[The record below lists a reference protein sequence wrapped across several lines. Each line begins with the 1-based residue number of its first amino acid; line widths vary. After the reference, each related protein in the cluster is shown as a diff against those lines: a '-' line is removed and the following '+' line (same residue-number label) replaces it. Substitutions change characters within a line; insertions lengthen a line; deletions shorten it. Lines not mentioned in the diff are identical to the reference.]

1 MSSLVFAQFSDCH
14 LYADKQ
20 AIHYGH
26 NVYQNLLAVLN
37 DIETNGDI
45 QFAVFTGDLSQD
57 HSDDSYR
64 NFVAAVE
71 ESQISK
77 PIYWL
82 PGNHDSVE
90 QMTKL
95 LNHRV
100 IFADKSLQFAELEC
114 LLLSSKSETP
124 AGRVSA
130 EELTRIEN
138 TDEQKPTL
146 LFMHHHPRPV
156 GYFIDRH
163 GLQDADAFWRVV
175 NQKSNIIAIAC
186 GHVHRAMSFAKDTLN
201 KAPLYTC
208 PATSIQFDPVHDGV
222 KALPSGPAYRQF
234 SFENKQLITRV
245 KQLPLAPLSVG

>member
-1 MSSLVFAQFSDCH
+1 MSILVFAQFSDCH
-14 LYADKQ
+14 LYADKE

-26 NVYQNLLAVLN
+26 NVYQNLLAVLK
-37 DIETNGDI
+37 DIETNDDI

-57 HSDDSYR
+57 HSDESYV
-64 NFVAAVE
+64 NFVAAID
-71 ESQISK
+71 ESEISK
-77 PIYWL
+77 PVYWL

-95 LNHRV
+95 LNHRN
-100 IFADKSLQFAELEC
+100 IYADKSLEFEELEC
-114 LLLSSKSETP
+114 LFLSSKSETP

-138 TDEQKPTL
+138 ADTQKSTL
-146 LFMHHHPRPV
+146 IFMHHHPRPV

-163 GLQDADAFWRVV
+163 GLQEADSFWHVV
-175 NQKSNIIAIAC
+175 NQKSNILAIAC
-186 GHVHRAMSFAKDTLN
+186 GHVHRAMSIEKDTLN

-208 PATSIQFDPVHDGV
+208 PATSIQFDPEFDGV

-234 SFENKQLITRV
+234 SFENKQLKTRV